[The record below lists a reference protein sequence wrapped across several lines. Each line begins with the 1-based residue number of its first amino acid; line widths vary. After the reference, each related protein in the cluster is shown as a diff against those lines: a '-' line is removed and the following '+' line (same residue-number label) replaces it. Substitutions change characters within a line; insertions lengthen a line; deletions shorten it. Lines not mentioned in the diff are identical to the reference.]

1 MAPGEPDIVEFYDWG
16 LQWLFKASGVW
27 EIARAWHAT
36 SIEVDAFYT
45 RHRTSPQIITDRE
58 HRLFSR
64 LRGRVE
70 RLAESPPSDSQEVP
84 VEDNAQDSSGQQ
96 DSLTANT
103 QDGTA
108 TFSQKNSMCIDSS
121 TLPWDFPPT
130 RLEHSWPEI
139 DDSVLDYDF
148 MKNALT
154 DASGDFLMRIF

>member
-36 SIEVDAFYT
+36 LIEVDAFYT
-45 RHRTSPQIITDRE
+45 RHRTSPQNTTDRE
-58 HRLFSR
+58 HHLFSR

-70 RLAESPPSDSQEVP
+70 CLAESVASDSQEVP
-84 VEDNAQDSSGQQ
+84 VEGNTQDSSGQQ

-103 QDGTA
+103 QDEA
-108 TFSQKNSMCIDSS
+108 NTFSQENSMRFDSS
-121 TLPWDFPPT
+121 TLPWDFAPT

-139 DDSVLDYDF
+139 DDSVLDYDL
-148 MKNALT
+148 MTNALT